1 MKQRFFALC
10 AAVVLAVCGLGLARL
25 VGTPK
30 APPVAPVPSAARDN
44 RPVLAFFGDGTDPWC
59 AGLSDDLD
67 RWAEE
72 EGWAL
77 LAYDCK
83 GSAAAR
89 KGQVEDLLRAESAR
103 AALVY
108 TLGDADAAQREL
120 LEKAG
125 VTVVTLSLWG
135 EADIGPGDGLGDA
148 IADYLGAR
156 RDVLLVADA
165 PEEPRTQAALDALA
179 DTALNVAE
187 YGSCWGESG
196 YAKAYLDG
204 ALERHPHVGAVLCL
218 SREGALGAH
227 EALEAAGEREEI
239 SVLSL
244 DPLEDPALGQA
255 DGVLEVSR
263 EGVLPALE
271 AVLSGGEAEPL
282 GVRIRTAR
290 ADT

>member
-10 AAVVLAVCGLGLARL
+10 AAAVLAVCGLGLARL
-25 VGTPK
+25 LGSPK
-30 APPVAPVPSAARDN
+30 APPVTPVPSPAPDD
-44 RPVLAFFGDGTDPWC
+44 RPVLAFFGDGADPWC
-59 AGLSDDLD
+59 AGLSDGLD
-67 RWAEE
+67 AWADE

-77 LAYDCK
+77 ITYDCK
-83 GSAAAR
+83 GNPTAR
-89 KGQVEDLLRAESAR
+89 KGQVEDLLRTETAR
-103 AALVY
+103 AALLY
-108 TLGDADAAQREL
+108 TPGDADAAQREL

-148 IADYLGAR
+148 IADYLGTR

-165 PEEPRTQAALDALA
+165 PEDPRAQAAMDALA
-179 DTALNVAE
+179 DAALNVVE

-218 SREGALGAH
+218 SREGAVGAG
-227 EALEAAGEREEI
+227 EALEAAGERDEI

-244 DPLEDPALGQA
+244 GPLEGPAQGQA

-263 EGVLPALE
+263 EDVLPAL
-271 AVLSGGEAEPL
+271 AAALSGGAAEPL
-282 GVRIRTAR
+282 GVRVRTAR

>member
-10 AAVVLAVCGLGLARL
+10 AAAVLAVCCLGLVRL
-25 VGTPK
+25 LGTPK
-30 APPVAPVPSAARDN
+30 TPDVLPAPSAARDH
-44 RPVLAFFGDGTDPWC
+44 RPVLAFFGDETDPWC
-59 AGLSDDLD
+59 AGLSDELD
-67 RWAEE
+67 RWAEDQ
-72 EGWAL
+72 GWAL

-89 KGQVEDLLRAESAR
+89 QGQVEDLLRTETAR
-103 AALVY
+103 AALLY
-108 TLGDADAAQREL
+108 TPGDEDAAQREL

-135 EADIGPGDGLGDA
+135 KADIGPGDGLGDA

-156 RDVLLVADA
+156 RDVLLVADT
-165 PEEPRTQAALDALA
+165 PEDPRTQAALDALA
-179 DTALNVAE
+179 DAALNVVE

-196 YAKAYLDG
+196 YAEAYLDG
-204 ALERHPHVGAVLCL
+204 ALERHPHVGAILCL
-218 SREGALGAH
+218 SREGVLGAD
-227 EALEAAGEREEI
+227 EALEAAGERGEI

-244 DPLEDPALGQA
+244 DPSEDPALGQA

-263 EGVLPALE
+263 ADVLPAL
-271 AVLSGGEAEPL
+271 AAALSGAEAEPL
-282 GVRIRTAR
+282 GVRVHTAR